1 MSNRKVKQKM
11 VENDKNLQLTTSY
24 EKNEY
29 IKECVETMSNI
40 IDKMK
45 SNVNF
50 SNSVANQGYEI
61 NNFIITFEEL
71 LKNTKFIETISED
84 INKIASKTNLL
95 SLNAAIESARAGE
108 AGKGFLVVATEIKK
122 LSTSTKELVLT
133 MNDTVKKIYSL
144 TEEANSNIQ
153 ELRNRLNNIQQARK
167 DFAEVA
173 NGIDTMRN
181 SCDKLIK
188 VTSIK

>member
-181 SCDKLIK
+181 SCDELIK
-188 VTSIK
+188 VTSTK

>member
-1 MSNRKVKQKM
+1 M
-11 VENDKNLQLTTSY
+11 VENDKNLQLITSY

-61 NNFIITFEEL
+61 NSFIITFEEL

-84 INKIASKTNLL
+84 INKIASKTKLL

-173 NGIDTMRN
+173 NGVNIMRN
-181 SCDKLIK
+181 SCDELIK
-188 VTSIK
+188 VTSAK